1 MTELAAALVASL
13 GALAGAAIGAYGTL
27 RVAKAQA
34 AISRASMLFESRLKL
49 YAALLPLTEYG
60 PEDRPK
66 ELPLGEREALAG
78 KLTVWYYKDGAG
90 LLLSGKGLEHFR
102 EARAALAK
110 RDAAPTEIWTALS
123 ELRTELKIDLGVR
136 EPEERLI
143 PVPPV

>member
-1 MTELAAALVASL
+1 
-13 GALAGAAIGAYGTL
+13 
-27 RVAKAQA
+27 
-34 AISRASMLFESRLKL
+34 MLFESRLKL